1 METNIIHPTGGL
13 CNKIRVIFS
22 YLHKYQKIT
31 VIWLI
36 NDYYQVKG
44 KYLEFFEE
52 IPQVNFEYKL
62 INQPIIYKGCFPVGN
77 YDLKKMIPK
86 LEVKNKIISF
96 LKTNNINDFN
106 YYALHIRRTDLQNIY
121 PDITS
126 DKEFEDF
133 VTVHSGIRIFL
144 ATDNS
149 DTQEKF
155 SKFPNIFFYHNILDN
170 KSEHQHRNT
179 DLEHSI
185 MDLLICALSKKFKGT
200 SKSSFSDIIN
210 QLILEGFTLNI

>member
-1 METNIIHPTGGL
+1 MENIIIHPTGGF

-22 YLHKYQKIT
+22 YLQKYKNIT

-44 KYLEFFEE
+44 KYLDFFED

-62 INQPIIYKGCFPVGN
+62 INQPILYKGCSALTN
-77 YDLKKMIPK
+77 SYDLKKMVPK
-86 LEVKNKIISF
+86 LEVKNKIKSF
-96 LKTNNINDFN
+96 LKTNQIKNFN
-106 YYALHIRRTDLQNIY
+106 YYALHIRRTDLLNIY

-133 VTVHSGIRIFL
+133 IKVNSNTKVFL

-149 DTQEKF
+149 DTQQKF
-155 SKFPNIFFYHNILDN
+155 SKFHNVFFYHPVLDN
-170 KSEHQHRNT
+170 NNEHQHRNT

-200 SKSSFSDIIN
+200 IKSSFSDIIN
-210 QLILEGFTLNI
+210 QLISEDFKL